1 MLEPQHAKVSNVDAE
16 PCHEHGLLGRRSI
29 VHHIQLV
36 PQCIKDT
43 DPETSPLFPPKN
55 IKQRDLVRLLAF

>member
-1 MLEPQHAKVSNVDAE
+1 MLEPQHAKVTDVE
-16 PCHEHGLLGRRSI
+16 LCHEHGLLGRRSI

-36 PQCIKDT
+36 PQCVKGV

-55 IKQRDLVRLLAF
+55 VIL